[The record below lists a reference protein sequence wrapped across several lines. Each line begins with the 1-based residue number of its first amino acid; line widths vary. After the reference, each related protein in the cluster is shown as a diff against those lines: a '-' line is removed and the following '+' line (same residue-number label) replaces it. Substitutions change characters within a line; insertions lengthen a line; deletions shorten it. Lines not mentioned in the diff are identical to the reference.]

1 MLLHDFRH
9 RCRRFL
15 SFALLELVDLVAVVS
30 MVRVVGVEE
39 VEFWV
44 VDLILS
50 NPGLE
55 LRSIPSKK

>member
-1 MLLHDFRH
+1 
-9 RCRRFL
+9 
-15 SFALLELVDLVAVVS
+15 

-55 LRSIPSKK
+55 LRSIPSENKKRLISDLTNVQ